1 MFKRFVEGASVI
13 CLVLALAAPAL
24 GGAYI
29 NDGNLVA
36 YDANGRAIHNTFY
49 KCEGDSVL
57 FSYGTEG
64 PVVCVADTCGP
75 DISINPT
82 GMPGWLLVTF
92 PEEAT
97 TLTAWFKFFES
108 VDGRDHSYAAG
119 DWVPV
124 YLGASER
131 EVAFNVGLWDSC
143 HVVVVGSAY
152 GMMSAYWRVE
162 LISD

>member
-1 MFKRFVEGASVI
+1 MKLFLAAL
-13 CLVLALAAPAL
+13 LVAALALPATA
-24 GGAYI
+24 GVFVNTPG
-29 NDGNLVA
+29 VA
-36 YDANGRAIHNTFY
+36 VDANFSRINNTFY

-57 FSYGTEG
+57 FVYGTEG

-75 DISINPT
+75 DISINPN
-82 GMPGWLLVTF
+82 GIPGWLIVQF

-108 VDGRDHSYAAG
+108 VDGGTHSYAAG

-124 YLGASER
+124 LLGGEYR
-131 EVAFNVGLWDSC
+131 EAAFNVGLWDSC

-152 GMMSAYWRVE
+152 GEMSAYWRVE
-162 LISD
+162 LIGD